1 MVWEKFIFQTVL
13 TIKVL
18 SLMDLSM
25 GKEGLSSKEAVFIKV
40 KLGIT
45 LLKEKVY

>member
-13 TIKVL
+13 IIKVL

-25 GKEGLSSKEAVFIKV
+25 GKEGLSSKEAASMKV
-40 KLGIT
+40 KLDIM
-45 LLKEKVY
+45 LPKEKVC